1 LSKFSSRIWQLSAE
15 QRGSI
20 AIQHHIIADHP
31 QESAPEENGLLR
43 RELLAVHTELTR
55 VVEERNALVA
65 LLDEPLGIAAK
76 ALGRKGEVK
85 RRARK
90 LKKQLGLLRRRQ
102 RAGELNPV
110 QVGNQLLRI
119 GYANTLQEPRE
130 WMARVKAVRGA
141 AIDTTR
147 SGLRVLTDASSPED
161 YGVQSLWR
169 DVLEPARGQDRG
181 YQVAAR
187 RLAIRTGQLTD
198 QLAVTSRLADR
209 DPAFRPVLAQSQGRA
224 RELSGWIPRIP
235 GPRERIE
242 PAAENLILHL
252 VKESRPYF
260 SNGFTSR
267 SHENFKAEKAAGLDP
282 VVLTEP
288 GFPRSVAGDDF
299 PGVEDFEGIVHHR
312 LDTGIDYARVPSDR
326 WLEDFAWMAY
336 RKVRE
341 IRPAVIHVSSGRR
354 GYETALVALALKEK
368 TGLPVV
374 YEVRSFFEGNWTSET
389 AIEDASE
396 VYRRRTAVENM
407 CMQEADAV
415 LTLGQAMK
423 AELVSRGIPEEK
435 IGIVPNGVNVENFV
449 PAPVDPELLG
459 RYDITMPTF
468 GYVSN
473 MDHAREGQEYLI
485 RAAALLKQRGVQAQC
500 ILVGGG
506 QRMAH
511 LRTLA
516 HELNVQDR
524 IVFTGHIDH
533 SEVSSHYNLIDVFVV
548 PRIRERAASYVTPLK
563 PFEAM
568 AMGRP
573 VVASDLPALAEI
585 VEPPHRGRLFEPED
599 AASLADVVAGLLA
612 DPGLRAELGAAG
624 RAWIENER
632 QWKHNGPRYRRVFQ
646 DVIIAAGSTAT
657 DHSEGA

>member
-1 LSKFSSRIWQLSAE
+1 V
-15 QRGSI
+15 
-20 AIQHHIIADHP
+20 AD
-31 QESAPEENGLLR
+31 N
-43 RELLAVHTELTR
+43 
-55 VVEERNALVA
+55 LV
-65 LLDEPLGIAAK
+65 
-76 ALGRKGEVK
+76 
-85 RRARK
+85 
-90 LKKQLGLLRRRQ
+90 
-102 RAGELNPV
+102 
-110 QVGNQLLRI
+110 
-119 GYANTLQEPRE
+119 
-130 WMARVKAVRGA
+130 
-141 AIDTTR
+141 
-147 SGLRVLTDASSPED
+147 
-161 YGVQSLWR
+161 
-169 DVLEPARGQDRG
+169 
-181 YQVAAR
+181 
-187 RLAIRTGQLTD
+187 
-198 QLAVTSRLADR
+198 
-209 DPAFRPVLAQSQGRA
+209 
-224 RELSGWIPRIP
+224 
-235 GPRERIE
+235 
-242 PAAENLILHL
+242 LHL

-299 PGVEDFEGIVHHR
+299 PSVEDFEGIVHHR

-326 WLEDFAWMAY
+326 WLEDFAWLAY

-389 AIEDASE
+389 AIEDTSE

-423 AELVSRGIPEEK
+423 AELVSRGIPEDK

-449 PAPVDPELLG
+449 PAPVDRELMD
-459 RYDITMPTF
+459 RYGITMPTF

-485 RAAALLKQRGVQAQC
+485 RAAALLKRRDVQAQC

-506 QRMAH
+506 QRIAQ
-511 LRTLA
+511 LKTLV
-516 HELNVQDR
+516 HELGVQDR
-524 IVFTGHIDH
+524 VVFTGHIDH
-533 SEVSSHYNLIDVFVV
+533 SEVSAHYNLIDVFVV

-568 AMGRP
+568 AMRRP
-573 VVASDLPALAEI
+573 VVASNLPALAEI
-585 VEPPHRGRLFEPED
+585 VDPPHRGRLFEPED
-599 AASLADVVAGLLA
+599 AASLADAVAGLLA
-612 DPGLRAELGAAG
+612 DPGLRDELGAAG
-624 RAWIENER
+624 RAWIEEER
-632 QWKHNGPRYRRVFQ
+632 QWKHNGPRYRRVFE
-646 DVIIAAGSTAT
+646 DVMARAARPAP
-657 DHSEGA
+657 DHTEGA